1 MHINRP
7 RHLGTVI
14 LTLLLGAFA
23 TLPAHSEDLSKEELL
38 KQLECRAGQDC
49 QPPPTSRRRGFQPG
63 RRGFTFEP
71 FTEEER
77 NRLDQAAK
85 AGKLPSADVEIYF
98 DFDKVDITAGAQKT
112 LAPLGEALIDAKLAS
127 NRFVLVGHTDA
138 KGSDAYNQTLSERRA
153 QSVKDYLV
161 RAFGI
166 APDRLATYGRGK
178 SALKNTADPFAAEN
192 RRVQVINQGAMA
204 EVDRKP

>member
-1 MHINRP
+1 MNTPKYVRA
-7 RHLGTVI
+7 LI
-14 LTLLLGAFA
+14 LTTLLGAFA

-38 KQLECRAGQDC
+38 RQLECRAGQDC
-49 QPPPTSRRRGFQPG
+49 QAPPTSRRRGFQQG

-98 DFDKVDITAGAQKT
+98 DFDKVDITTVAQKT
-112 LAPLGEALIDAKLAS
+112 LAPLGEALTDAKLAS
-127 NRFVLVGHTDA
+127 YRFVLVGHTDA
-138 KGSDAYNQTLSERRA
+138 KGSDTYNQTLSERRA
-153 QSVKDYLV
+153 LAVKDYLV
-161 RAFGI
+161 RTFGI

-178 SALKNTADPFAAEN
+178 SALKNSADPFAAEN

-204 EVDRKP
+204 EVDHKP